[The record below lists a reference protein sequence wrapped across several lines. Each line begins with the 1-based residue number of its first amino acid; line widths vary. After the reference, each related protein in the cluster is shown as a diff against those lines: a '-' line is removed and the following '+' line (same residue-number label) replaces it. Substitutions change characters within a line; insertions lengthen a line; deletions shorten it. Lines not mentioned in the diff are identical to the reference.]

1 MANNCFFTMHV
12 KGKKENVDA
21 FFAELRDYERVPHF
35 WRVFSADRLDLQTE
49 PDGTVVAEIIGDCAW
64 SVYCCMCEGAGT
76 YAKDC
81 LEVSTSLQKESKR
94 LSLAIEVFSEEPGA
108 EFQEHYHYEHGER
121 IAAEDVKWHSFWFD
135 EDAYDAPTREEK
147 FAAFLKERGLDPD
160 AYSLDDLDE
169 EDCVYSGGFS
179 CYGDFAF

>member
-12 KGKKENVDA
+12 KGKKENVDE

-35 WRVFSADRLDLQTE
+35 WRVFSADRLDLQSE
-49 PDGTVVAEIIGDCAW
+49 PDGTVVAEIIGDCP
-64 SVYCCMCEGAGT
+64 
-76 YAKDC
+76 
-81 LEVSTSLQKESKR
+81 EVSTSLQKESKR

-108 EFQEHYHYEHGER
+108 EFQEHYHYEYGER

-147 FAAFLKERGLDPD
+147 FAAFLKENDLRASD
-160 AYSLDDLDE
+160 YSLADLDDC
-169 EDCVYSGGFS
+169 DCVHSGGFGN
-179 CYGDFAF
+179 YGDFAF

>member
-35 WRVFSADRLDLQTE
+35 WRVFSADMLLLQSE

-64 SVYCCMCEGAGT
+64 SVHCCMCDGEGT

-81 LEVSTSLQKESKR
+81 PEVSTSLQKESER
-94 LSLAIEVFSEEPGA
+94 LSLAIEVFSEEYGVG
-108 EFQEHYHYEHGER
+108 FQEHYRYENG
-121 IAAEDVKWHSFWFD
+121 AETACEETDWDSYWFD
-135 EDAYDAPTREEK
+135 ERAYDAPTREEK

-179 CYGDFAF
+179 YYGDFAF

>member
-12 KGKKENVDA
+12 KGKKENVDE

-64 SVYCCMCEGAGT
+64 SVYCCMCDGAGT

-81 LEVSTSLQKESKR
+81 PQVSTSLQKESKR
-94 LSLAIEVFSEEPGA
+94 LSLAIEIFSEEPGA

-147 FAAFLKERGLDPD
+147 FAAFLTANDLRPAD
-160 AYSLDDLDE
+160 YSLDDLDDC
-169 EDCVYSGGFS
+169 DCVHSGGFGN
-179 CYGDFAF
+179 YGDFAF